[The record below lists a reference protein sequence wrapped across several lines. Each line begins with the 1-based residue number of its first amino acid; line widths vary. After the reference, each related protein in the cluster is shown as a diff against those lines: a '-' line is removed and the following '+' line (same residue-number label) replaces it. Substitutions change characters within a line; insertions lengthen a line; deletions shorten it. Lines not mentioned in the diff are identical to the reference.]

1 MKWIKRIAAM
11 ALTLCMLG
19 TTLTGCGSQTGE
31 TASQAPESTPASSSE
46 ASEEPSS
53 TPVEKITINI
63 AAQKG
68 PTGLG
73 MVKLMQDSE
82 DGITANTYNVTI
94 ASSPDA
100 AVSMISSG
108 EADVAALPT
117 NTSAILYNKTSGNV
131 QLAALNTLG
140 VLYVVTNGEEVN
152 SIEDLRGKTV
162 YSSGQGATPE
172 YAVNYILSENGM
184 EPGTDVTVEYKA
196 DHSELAA
203 SILSGDAKIAVLPEP
218 FVTQVT
224 TKDPNVKVA
233 LNLTDEWDKVAG
245 DKSVLT
251 MGCLAVRKDFVEQ
264 NKEAFDAFLEEYKAS
279 VDFTNS
285 HVEEAAELSEK
296 YDIMPAAVAAKA
308 IPNCNIVYMDGD
320 EMKQK
325 MPDFLNILYTANP
338 KSVGGELPGEDF
350 YYTK

>member
-19 TTLTGCGSQTGE
+19 TTLTGCASQTE
-31 TASQAPESTPASSSE
+31 EAASQAPESAQASSSE

-162 YSSGQGATPE
+162 
-172 YAVNYILSENGM
+172 
-184 EPGTDVTVEYKA
+184 
-196 DHSELAA
+196 
-203 SILSGDAKIAVLPEP
+203 
-218 FVTQVT
+218 
-224 TKDPNVKVA
+224 
-233 LNLTDEWDKVAG
+233 
-245 DKSVLT
+245 
-251 MGCLAVRKDFVEQ
+251 
-264 NKEAFDAFLEEYKAS
+264 
-279 VDFTNS
+279 
-285 HVEEAAELSEK
+285 
-296 YDIMPAAVAAKA
+296 
-308 IPNCNIVYMDGD
+308 
-320 EMKQK
+320 
-325 MPDFLNILYTANP
+325 
-338 KSVGGELPGEDF
+338 
-350 YYTK
+350 

>member
-1 MKWIKRIAAM
+1 M
-11 ALTLCMLG
+11 
-19 TTLTGCGSQTGE
+19 
-31 TASQAPESTPASSSE
+31 
-46 ASEEPSS
+46 
-53 TPVEKITINI
+53 
-63 AAQKG
+63 
-68 PTGLG
+68 
-73 MVKLMQDSE
+73 
-82 DGITANTYNVTI
+82 
-94 ASSPDA
+94 
-100 AVSMISSG
+100 
-108 EADVAALPT
+108 
-117 NTSAILYNKTSGNV
+117 
-131 QLAALNTLG
+131 
-140 VLYVVTNGEEVN
+140 
-152 SIEDLRGKTV
+152 
-162 YSSGQGATPE
+162 
-172 YAVNYILSENGM
+172 NYILSENGM
-184 EPGTDVTVEYKA
+184 EPGTDVTIEYKA

>member
-1 MKWIKRIAAM
+1 MNFMKRLTAM
-11 ALTLCMLG
+11 ALSLCMLG
-19 TTLTGCGSQTGE
+19 AVLTGCGSQPE
-31 TASQAPESTPASSSE
+31 EASSQAPESVPASSSKG
-46 ASEEPSS
+46 SEDPSS
-53 TPVEKITINI
+53 SPKETITIKI

-82 DGITANTYNVTI
+82 EGSTVNTYDVTI

-117 NTSAILYNKTSGNV
+117 NTAAILYNKTSGNV

-140 VLYVVTNGEEVN
+140 VLYIVTNGEDIS
-152 SIEDLRGKTV
+152 SIEDLKGKTV

-172 YAVNYILSENGM
+172 YAFNYILTENGLT
-184 EPGTDVTVEYKA
+184 PGTDVTVEYKA

-224 TKDPNVKVA
+224 AKDPNVQVA
-233 LNLTDEWDKVAG
+233 LNLTDEWNKVAG

-251 MGCLAVRKDFVEQ
+251 MGCLVVRKDFAEQ
-264 NKEAFDAFLEEYKAS
+264 NKEAFDAFLDEYKES
-279 VDFTNS
+279 VEFTNN
-285 HVEEAAELSEK
+285 HVDEAAELSEK
-296 YDIMPAAVAAKA
+296 YDIMPAAVAEKA
-308 IPNCNIVYMDGD
+308 IPNCNIVYMDGE
-320 EMKQK
+320 EMQKK
-325 MPDFLNILYTANP
+325 MPDFLNILFTANP

-350 YYTK
+350 YYIK

>member
-1 MKWIKRIAAM
+1 MKMMKKIAALAM
-11 ALTLCMLG
+11 TLCLMG
-19 TTLTGCGSQTGE
+19 MALTGCGSQTPESSGR
-31 TASQAPESTPASSSE
+31 APESAPAS
-46 ASEEPSS
+46 SEEPSS
-53 TPVEKITINI
+53 TPEEKIAIKI

-73 MVKLMQDSE
+73 MVKLMRDSE
-82 DGITANTYNVTI
+82 EGNTANTYDVTI
-94 ASSPDA
+94 AASPDA

-108 EADVAALPT
+108 EADVAALPS
-117 NTSAILYNKTSGNV
+117 NTASILYNKTSGNI

-140 VLYVVTNGEEVN
+140 VLYVVTNGEVVG
-152 SIEDLRGKTV
+152 SIADLKGKTV

-172 YAVNYILSENGM
+172 YAMNYILTENGM
-184 EPGTDVTVEYKA
+184 TPGTDVDVEYKA

-203 SILSGDAKIAVLPEP
+203 SLLAGNAKVAVLPEP

-224 TKDPNVKVA
+224 AKNPEIKVA
-233 LNLTDEWDKVAG
+233 LNLTEEWDKVAG

-251 MGCLAVRKDFVEQ
+251 MGCLVVRKDFAEK
-264 NKEAFDAFLEEYKAS
+264 NKEAFDAFLDEYRDS

-285 HVEEAAELSEK
+285 NVDEAAQLSEK
-296 YDIMPAAVAAKA
+296 YDIMPAAVAKKA
-308 IPNCNIVYMDGD
+308 IPNCNIVYIDGE

-325 MPDFLNILYTANP
+325 MPDFLDILYTANP
-338 KSVGGELPGEDF
+338 KSVGGELPGDDF